1 MIRPMI
7 PVALAALVLAFAA
20 IPFLALA
27 IEVERVLTPGGI
39 EAWLVRDHTN
49 PIVAARIAWRGGG
62 GLDPAGKEGVARM
75 VSATLDEGA
84 GELDS
89 QAFQRRLE
97 DLAVSLRFDAGHDSF
112 SGRLKTLTGNLDE
125 AFELMSLAVTAPR
138 FDAEPVE
145 RIRGQIIAGLKRD
158 SEDPD
163 YIAQRTLS
171 RTLFPNHP
179 YGRPTRGTEAS
190 IAAITI
196 DDLKD
201 FTAHR
206 LARDNMVI
214 GVVGDIEPEALA
226 KLLDGTFGSLPA
238 QARPWALPEVEPLA
252 TGKTTV
258 VQKPVPQSVIVFA
271 HGGLKR
277 DHRDYYTAV
286 VMNYV
291 LGGGT
296 FSSRLHSE
304 VREKRGLAYSVHSAL
319 YPYDHTAMIWGAAG
333 TANARVGETVDVVR
347 EEWRRMA
354 TDGVGETELAD
365 AKTYL
370 TGSFPLRFSSS
381 ERIASIL
388 VAMQMDFL
396 GIDYLDRRNGLIEAV
411 TRDGVNRV
419 ARQLLD
425 AEKLTMVVVG
435 QPEGLRD
442 D

>member
-1 MIRPMI
+1 MIRM
-7 PVALAALVLAFAA
+7 ALAVLLLAFAVA
-20 IPFLALA
+20 PGPAPA
-27 IEVERVLTPGGI
+27 IEVERVLTPGGL

-49 PIVAARIAWRGGG
+49 PIIAARVSWRGGG
-62 GLDPAGKEGVARM
+62 GLDPAGKEGLARM

-84 GELDS
+84 AELDS

-97 DLAVSLRFDAGHDSF
+97 DLAVTLRFDAGHDSF
-112 SGRLKTLTGNLDE
+112 SGRLKTLTGNVDA
-125 AFELMSLAVTAPR
+125 AFELMGLAVTAAR

-145 RIRGQIIAGLKRD
+145 RIRGQIVAGLKRD

-163 YIAQRTLS
+163 FIAQRTLS
-171 RTLFPNHP
+171 QTLFPDHP
-179 YGRPTRGTEAS
+179 YGRPTRGTEES
-190 IAAITI
+190 IAALGA

-201 FTAHR
+201 FTARR

-214 GVVGDIEPEALA
+214 GVVGDIEPEVLA
-226 KLLDGTFGSLPA
+226 GLLDATFGGLPA
-238 QARPWALPEVEPLA
+238 RARPWTLPEVEPAA
-252 TGKTTV
+252 TGKITV
-258 VQKPVPQSVIVFA
+258 VRKLVPQSVIVFA
-271 HGGLKR
+271 QGGLKR
-277 DHRDYYTAV
+277 DHPDYYTAV

-291 LGGGT
+291 LGGGA
-296 FSSRLHSE
+296 FGSRLHQE
-304 VREKRGLAYSVHSAL
+304 VREKRGLAYSVYSAL
-319 YPYDHTAMIWGAAG
+319 YPYDHSAMIWGAAG
-333 TANARVGETVDVVR
+333 TANARVGETVQVVR

-354 TDGVGETELAD
+354 VEGVGETELAD

-388 VAMQMDFL
+388 VAMQLDFL

-425 AEKLTMVVVG
+425 ADKLTMVVVG
-435 QPEGLRD
+435 QPEGL
-442 D
+442 